1 MKKIITNLKKMGLGI
16 FALGLFASHANAITY
31 TATQSGNWSSAL
43 TWGGAGSPGNNIG
56 AVDNVVIPVG
66 ITVTLDMDVTVNSLP
81 AYINVAGSL
90 TSTSNS
96 LTVTQGALQGTGVMN
111 MSYVE
116 IGSLGSMTFSGTMT
130 TERFVNA
137 GSSIT
142 ISGGIIINDSLIL
155 SSGSIAFS
163 AGSTLTMNSN
173 TSIKVNA
180 GSMSVSGGVLSAT
193 NTYDVIYIGS
203 SKTSGIETSIS
214 AGLHNVWV
222 NLTDSTQI
230 LTMGSDIIVAGT
242 MYNTMGKV
250 AIGAHTLKLMSD
262 FISTINGKIQ
272 GGTTSRLM
280 FELSTTTTTSVT
292 LIPGSQFQYLEINLA
307 TSPSL
312 NFSGSFS
319 VDTIYMKN
327 GSAGFANSSA
337 LTMASNGVFIWENG
351 SFSLGTGSFVG
362 TNSYSVIYNGSNKV
376 SAYETTGSGLHNVMV
391 DMTSNINSVSINSNL
406 TIPGILDLNKGSFN
420 LNSHKLYL
428 TGSFSSTTNGTFQGN
443 TSSSVFINNTTATF
457 GDTLNFA
464 TGVAQLDS
472 LSINT
477 MVSTWVWL
485 GTSLNINNL
494 IFKSGKLMLTSG
506 DLTIYSPGVITG
518 YDSTKYVGT
527 NGSGSLAMMVNVA
540 APYVKFPVGTNLD
553 YSPASL
559 QIMAGTAG
567 MMHVNAQNGMW
578 TNGTT
583 GTDLS
588 LTQSVVNRTWNIQAT
603 QTGTLNVNLQ
613 AEWKASEEV
622 HSFDRTHCFIT
633 HYNGIAWDATTISA
647 AALATGS
654 YYQMTRSN
662 LTSFGPFAVV
672 DQNATT
678 GINKVADNNMILEL
692 YPNPTSGFAIIDLKN
707 ADARY
712 VEVYNEIGSKVYS
725 TEVTNKNTAYKIDI
739 SNLPTGVYY
748 VKVATTTNPIIK
760 KLIKS

>member
-1 MKKIITNLKKMGLGI
+1 MKKIITNLKKMSLGI
-16 FALGLFASHANAITY
+16 FAVVLFTSNANAVTY

-56 AVDNVVIPVG
+56 TVDNVVIPLG
-66 ITVTLDMDVTVNSLP
+66 ITVTLDMDVTVNSL
-81 AYINVAGSL
+81 ASYINVVGSL

-116 IGSLGSMTFSGTMT
+116 IGSLGSLTFSGTMT
-130 TERFVNA
+130 TERFVNSGA
-137 GSSIT
+137 SIT
-142 ISGGIIINDSLIL
+142 ISGGVIINDSLIL
-155 SSGSIAFS
+155 SSGSVAFS

-173 TSIKVNA
+173 TNIKVNA

-193 NTYDVIYIGS
+193 SMYDVIYVGS
-203 SKTSGIETSIS
+203 SKTSGIETGIS

-262 FISTINGKIQ
+262 FISTTNGKIQ
-272 GGTTSRLM
+272 GSSTSRLM

-292 LIPGSQFQYLEINLA
+292 LTSGSQFQYLEINLA

-319 VDTIYMKN
+319 VDSIYMKK
-327 GSAGFANSSA
+327 GSAGFANSSV

-351 SFSLGTGSFVG
+351 SFALGTGGFVG
-362 TNSYSVIYNGSNKV
+362 TNSYSVIYKGSNKI
-376 SAYETTGSGLHNVMV
+376 SAYETTGSGLHNIMV

-406 TIPGILDLNKGSFN
+406 TIPGILDLNMGSLN

-428 TGSFSSTTNGTFQGN
+428 TGSFSSTASGTFQGN
-443 TSSSVFINNTTATF
+443 TSSSIFINNTAATF

-477 MVSTWVWL
+477 MASTWVWL
-485 GTSLNINNL
+485 GTSLNMNNL
-494 IFKSGKLMLTSG
+494 VFKSGKLMLTSG
-506 DLTIYSPGVITG
+506 DLTIYSPGVIAG

-527 NGSGSLAMMVNVA
+527 NGSGSLVMMVNLA

-613 AEWKASEEV
+613 VEWKASEEV

-633 HYNGIAWDATTISA
+633 HYNGIAWDASTISA
-647 AALATGS
+647 AASAAGS

-678 GINKVADNNMILEL
+678 GINKVADNNMLLEL

-712 VEVYNEIGSKVYS
+712 LEVYNEIGSKVYS

-739 SNLPTGVYY
+739 SNLPAGVYY
-748 VKVATTTNPIIK
+748 VKVSTTNDSIIK